1 VPVTHEVDAEW
12 VAGFA
17 AGVGDPT
24 DRHVAHPLFP
34 VCVEWPAVTAAAR
47 LDDGELLPD
56 ERRRGIHATH
66 DLTIHRPLSPG
77 DVLTTTATIDAL
89 EPHSRGTRER
99 LRLETRDT
107 TGAVVATTIMGSLF
121 LGVAIEG
128 APLEPDTHTAATAR
142 DDAGESHPAP
152 VATAEIAVRADQ
164 ARLYSEGSRI
174 WNPIHT
180 DAGAAAAA
188 GLPAPILHGTCTLAM
203 ATSAALALAGVA
215 DASELRRIRA
225 RFAGM
230 VLMPSS
236 LELRMT
242 QGAERELLFEV
253 FDPQGAAVIRD
264 GHLTL

>member
-1 VPVTHEVDAEW
+1 
-12 VAGFA
+12 
-17 AGVGDPT
+17 
-24 DRHVAHPLFP
+24 
-34 VCVEWPAVTAAAR
+34 
-47 LDDGELLPD
+47 
-56 ERRRGIHATH
+56 
-66 DLTIHRPLSPG
+66 
-77 DVLTTTATIDAL
+77 
-89 EPHSRGTRER
+89 
-99 LRLETRDT
+99 
-107 TGAVVATTIMGSLF
+107 
-121 LGVAIEG
+121 
-128 APLEPDTHTAATAR
+128 
-142 DDAGESHPAP
+142 
-152 VATAEIAVRADQ
+152 VRADQ

-215 DASELRRIRA
+215 DASGPRRITA

-242 QGAERELLFEV
+242 RRAERELRFEV